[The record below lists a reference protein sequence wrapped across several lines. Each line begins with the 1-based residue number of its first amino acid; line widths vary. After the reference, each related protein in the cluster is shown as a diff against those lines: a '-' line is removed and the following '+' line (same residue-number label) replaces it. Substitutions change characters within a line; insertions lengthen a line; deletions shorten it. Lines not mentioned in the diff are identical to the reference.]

1 MFTAETVEFI
11 RPNKEDEKMALLD
24 EQGVRHALD
33 ICGAS
38 DEQIDSIVDKGVEE
52 MADLLLLDDKE
63 IGRMMTNITR
73 LPANRGGTRIGAV
86 VTKKV
91 KALAYWCMEQER
103 QDKDLDA
110 NRFTDAE
117 LLATLQ

>member
-1 MFTAETVEFI
+1 
-11 RPNKEDEKMALLD
+11 MALLD

-33 ICGAS
+33 VCSAS
-38 DEQIDSIVDKGVEE
+38 NEQIDSIVDKGLEQ
-52 MADLLLLDDKE
+52 MADLLILEEED

-91 KALAYWCMEQER
+91 QALAYWCKEQNR

-110 NRFTDAE
+110 NRFTDE
-117 LLATLQ
+117 EPMATLQ